1 MSKAQAAQIKKV
13 TLKIEVQESLLNALH
28 LRESLG
34 SRTRARLDENENN
47 REEYAAND
55 VSLRQGMSSLPRS
68 CQDLKNNGHTS
79 SGIFSVVGTKFMEN
93 VFCNFCKTTNDP
105 SKFKVHGGII
115 DKLNLL
121 LLIL

>member
-1 MSKAQAAQIKKV
+1 MPCI
-13 TLKIEVQESLLNALH
+13 L
-28 LRESLG
+28 ESLG

-79 SGIFSVVGTKFMEN
+79 SGIYSVVGTKFMEN

-115 DKLNLL
+115 DQLNLL

>member
-1 MSKAQAAQIKKV
+1 MKKL

-34 SRTRARLDENENN
+34 SRTGAKLDGNENN

-55 VSLRQGMSSLPRS
+55 ISLRQGMSSLPRS

-79 SGIFSVVGTKFMEN
+79 SGIYSIVGTTFMEN
-93 VFCNFCKTTNDP
+93 VFCNFCKTTSDA
-105 SKFKVHGGII
+105 SKFKVEAEII
-115 DKLNLL
+115 DKLNNLF
-121 LLIL
+121 